1 MRTKSNNSMNAI
13 IDNIVRAMKEAG
25 LSQKELAL
33 KSGLTIETVNRVLRG
48 KTPLTPNTL
57 QKLSDGL
64 GLSVADIEETR
75 VTSLNYAV
83 QGYLQLGD
91 EITHITSFKQLQRV
105 VDKYQA
111 LVIELPQQAKNIII
125 EEKKN
130 AIKVSKTKNTIDANS
145 IDFYK
150 EEEIDASAVET
161 WSFRK
166 TDDVRDG
173 VKIDIGNMCISYHF
187 DLMGRTFTNSEALYI
202 CGLFSQ
208 DTEQHQ
214 AIQQKL
220 ISAKSGYDAKKSI
233 RTKYEDTFGRK
244 DWESF
249 NVEWMKFCVWQ
260 KIKGNE
266 AFRKVLMSI
275 PLNAYIIENS
285 THQSGQTATFWG
297 MKNKEL
303 EQKRDIL
310 ADYTKYKHREMKKK
324 DLDIKLMEA
333 RNMLNHI
340 GTWKGVNC
348 MGKILKYLQLCL
360 INEVEPKINY
370 DLLRSKQMYLFGE
383 LLTFT
388 IEE

>member
-1 MRTKSNNSMNAI
+1 MDAI
-13 IDNIVRAMKEAG
+13 IDNIKEAMKDAG
-25 LSQKELAL
+25 LTQKELAA

-48 KTPLTPNTL
+48 KTPLKPNTL

-64 GLSVADIEETR
+64 GLSAADIEETR
-75 VTSLNYAV
+75 VASLNYAV

-91 EITHITSFKQLQRV
+91 EITHITSFKQLQSI
-105 VDKYQA
+105 VDKYRA
-111 LVIELPQQAKNIII
+111 LVIELPRQAKNIIT

-150 EEEIDASAVET
+150 EEDIDASTVET

-187 DLMGRTFTNSEALYI
+187 DFMGRTFTNSEALYI

-208 DTEQHQ
+208 DTKRHQ

-220 ISAKSGYDAKKSI
+220 ISAKSGYDAKKAI

-244 DWESF
+244 DWNSF
-249 NVEWMKFCVWQ
+249 NVEWMKWCVWQ

-310 ADYTKYKHREMKKK
+310 ADYTKYKHCEMKKK

-333 RNMLNHI
+333 RNMINHI
-340 GTWKGVNC
+340 GTWKGTNC

-360 INEVEPKINY
+360 INEMEPDINY
-370 DLLRSKQMYLFGE
+370 DLLRSKQIYLLGK
-383 LLTFT
+383 LLTF
-388 IEE
+388 